1 MLDISAYQ
9 FETGLKQTITAL
21 LVDLGVND
29 QTRTLHDELNLYGC
43 IFEFAKVFKKVDLI
57 EKFGNYMK
65 IRVEKEDH
73 SIGVLFGVV
82 EMMKDKYEVLEY
94 SVGQTTLEQIFQ
106 VFADEK
112 FSENV

>member
-1 MLDISAYQ
+1 M
-9 FETGLKQTITAL
+9 
-21 LVDLGVND
+21 
-29 QTRTLHDELNLYGC
+29 
-43 IFEFAKVFKKVDLI
+43 FKKVDLI

-94 SVGQTTLEQIFQ
+94 SVGQTTLEQIF
-106 VFADEK
+106 
-112 FSENV
+112 